1 MANKGNKFIVV
12 LTESQLGWGEKRYTS
27 SRNYRK
33 GEAYLARPRRI
44 AQELELY
51 NSNYKEG
58 KDILGINIFNCTSSD
73 GKFICQFKSQG
84 SKSAGDKYAKQFSVN
99 DDLRALGNWYSEINA
114 RVGDQIEVYFTSPC
128 DICLTYLKK

>member
-33 GEAYLARPRRI
+33 GEAYLAIPRRI

-51 NSNYKEG
+51 NSNY
-58 KDILGINIFNCTSSD
+58 SSFR
-73 GKFICQFKSQG
+73 KLVF
-84 SKSAGDKYAKQFSVN
+84 
-99 DDLRALGNWYSEINA
+99 
-114 RVGDQIEVYFTSPC
+114 
-128 DICLTYLKK
+128 